1 MRIMDIIPV
10 ARAKEPADVLL
21 TNCRIVNVFSG
32 EIERSNV
39 AIYRK
44 RIAGIGDYTQ
54 GKQVIDLE
62 GRYIVPGLIDAH
74 LHIESTMLDPREF
87 ARAVLARGTT
97 TVIADPHEIVNVVG
111 LKGIDF
117 FIRYTEGVP
126 LNIYFMIPSCV
137 PATSFEDNGGNINV
151 YDMIGF
157 IEKHPRVL
165 GLGEVMNYPGIL
177 SCDQELLTMIE
188 LIRHKYKK
196 IDGHAPGLDGKD
208 LNAYVSAFI
217 RSDHESTEASEA
229 KEKLAR
235 GMQVLMRYGS
245 IAKDLVNLL
254 PIVNHHTEPFLSL
267 CTDDKHPD
275 AIQKGHI
282 DEAVRLCIENGVDP
296 ISAIRMATINTARH
310 YDLRSMGAIAPGYKA
325 DLVVVDDLERFF
337 PQLVMKDAQ
346 IVAKDGVCI
355 ARFPSPDISTDSV
368 RHTIL
373 CPEMQ
378 ETDFLLHWNG
388 LTEAKVHSIQVFGS
402 SVLTRNQPVVLPVR
416 NGEPDL
422 SAKDCLKIAVVNR
435 YSQKKQF
442 SLGFVSGTAMKSGA
456 VATSVGHDAHNLSVT
471 GKNDRDMAVA
481 INEVIRM
488 GGGMVVVRNGRI
500 LASLALPIAGLMSD
514 LPLEEVVEKE
524 RHLHQAVCDLGSD
537 LPNLMMT
544 LSFVQLAVIPEIRI
558 TNQGLVDTNRFQ
570 FISVKEE

>member
-1 MRIMDIIPV
+1 MDIIPV
-10 ARAKEPADVLL
+10 AKGEAPADVLL
-21 TNCRIVNVFSG
+21 TNGKIVNVFTG
-32 EIERSNV
+32 EIETGNV
-39 AIYRK
+39 AIFRK
-44 RIAGIGDYTQ
+44 RIAGIGEYTQ
-54 GKQVIDLE
+54 GKQVIDIE
-62 GRYIVPGLIDAH
+62 GQFIVPGLIDAH

-87 ARAVLARGTT
+87 AKAVLARGTT

-111 LKGIDF
+111 LTGVEF

-137 PATSFEDNGGNINV
+137 PATHFEDNGANVNV

-188 LIRHKYKK
+188 LVRHKYKK
-196 IDGHAPGLDGKD
+196 IDGHAPSVEGKD

-217 RSDHESTEASEA
+217 RSDHESTTASEA
-229 KEKLAR
+229 KEKLSR

-254 PIVNHHTEPFLSL
+254 PIVNHHTEPFISL
-267 CTDDKHPD
+267 CTDDKHPE

-282 DEAVRLCIENGVDP
+282 DEAVRLCIQNGIDP

-325 DLVVVDDLERFF
+325 DLVFVKDLEDFR
-337 PQLVMKDAQ
+337 PNMVMKDAQ
-346 IVAKDGVCI
+346 IVAKDGQCI
-355 ARFPSPDISTDSV
+355 ARFPAAEVSATSV
-368 RHTIL
+368 KHTVV

-378 ETDFLLHWNG
+378 PEDFRLNWGSMTQTHVN
-388 LTEAKVHSIQVFGS
+388 AIKVLGD
-402 SVLTRNQPVVLPVR
+402 SVITHQEKVLLPVLD
-416 NGEPDL
+416 GEPDL
-422 SAKDCLKIAVVNR
+422 TGQDCLKIAVVNR
-435 YSQKKQF
+435 YSTKKEF
-442 SLGFVSGTAMKSGA
+442 SLGFIVGTGLKSGA
-456 VATSVGHDAHNLSVT
+456 VATSVGHDAHNISVT
-471 GKNDRDMAVA
+471 GKNNEDMAIA

-488 GGGMVVVRNGRI
+488 GGGMVAVDQGRVMG
-500 LASLALPIAGLMSD
+500 ALALPIAGLMSD
-514 LPLEEVVEKE
+514 LPMDQVIEKE
-524 RHLHQAVCDLGSD
+524 NTLYEAIWKMGSN
-537 LPNLMMT
+537 LPNLLMT

-558 TNQGLVDTNRFQ
+558 TNQGLVDTNRFK
-570 FISVKEE
+570 FIPVIQA